1 MNLVIADY
9 TIKLYGDT
17 PIYFDEGYTPFL
29 KKNEHVPDIDVEC
42 VSGIPANLFDGC
54 ETLFEAKSEVQ
65 RFYSVVKYGTGL
77 GFKLYNQQTID
88 EIEDPRR
95 KQRGISDSGKS
106 TSLCANPAAS
116 SGEGASRIQQ
126 LAVLDETC
134 KHWKIYSEPM
144 EDGQLHPMKYPMGP
158 IMLYYLVVNND
169 AIMIHASGVF
179 DGAKGRIF
187 TGFSGT
193 GKSTMAEQWKS
204 CGSNIVNDDRMIIRK
219 GADGFYMHNTPMY
232 YFDLPKSA
240 PVHAIHLIRHFP
252 ENICQRITGAKAV
265 SKVMAFCI
273 QNNFDKQFIQ
283 NYIGF
288 ISELCDGV
296 GIYETGFVPDHS
308 IVRYLQTHE

>member
-1 MNLVIADY
+1 MNLVIADFCL
-9 TIKLYGDT
+9 KLYGDT
-17 PIYFDEGYTPFL
+17 PIYMDEGYAPFL
-29 KKNEHVPDIDVEC
+29 NDSKKYTPDMDVEC
-42 VSGIPANLFDGC
+42 ISGIPAHLFDDC
-54 ETLFEAKSEVQ
+54 ETLFEAKSETQ
-65 RFYSVVKYGTGL
+65 RFYTVVKYGTGL
-77 GFKLYNQQTID
+77 GFKLYNQQTVD
-88 EIEDPRR
+88 E
-95 KQRGISDSGKS
+95 
-106 TSLCANPAAS
+106 
-116 SGEGASRIQQ
+116 IQQ
-126 LAVLDETC
+126 LAVLDETYQ
-134 KHWKIYSEPM
+134 HWKVYSEPTQ
-144 EDGQLHPMKYPMGP
+144 DKQLHPMKYPMGP
-158 IMLYYLVVNND
+158 IMLYYLVVNNN

-204 CGSNIVNDDRMIIRK
+204 CGSSIVNDDRMIIRK
-219 GADGFYMHNTPMY
+219 GVDGFYMHNTPMY

-252 ENICQRITGAKAV
+252 ENITQRITGAKAV

-283 NYIGF
+283 NYIDF
-288 ISELCDGV
+288 ISELCEKV

>member
-1 MNLVIADY
+1 MNLVIADF
-9 TIKLYGDT
+9 TIRLFGDAV
-17 PIYFDEGYTPFL
+17 IYMDEGYAPFL
-29 KKNEHVPDIDVEC
+29 KDVNDLVPDMHVEC
-42 VSGIPANLFDGC
+42 ISGIPANLFDDC
-54 ETLFEAKSEVQ
+54 ETLFEAKSDLQ
-65 RFYSVVKYGTGL
+65 RFYTVVKYGHGL
-77 GFKLYNQQTID
+77 GFKLYNQQTRD
-88 EIEDPRR
+88 E
-95 KQRGISDSGKS
+95 
-106 TSLCANPAAS
+106 
-116 SGEGASRIQQ
+116 IQQ
-126 LAVLDETC
+126 LAILDETN
-134 KHWKIYSEPM
+134 KHWKIFSEPM

-158 IMLYYLVVNND
+158 IMLYYLVVNNN

-179 DGAKGRIF
+179 DGNKGRIF

-204 CGSNIVNDDRMIIRK
+204 CRSSIVNDDRMIIRK

-240 PVHAIHLIRHFP
+240 PVNAIHLIRHFP
-252 ENICQRITGAKAV
+252 ENITQRITGAKAV

-288 ISELCDGV
+288 ISELCESV

>member
-1 MNLVIADY
+1 MNLVIADF
-9 TIKLYGDT
+9 TIRLFGDS
-17 PIYFDEGYTPFL
+17 PIYMDEGYAPFL
-29 KKNEHVPDIDVEC
+29 KVAKDCIPDMDVEC
-42 VSGIPANLFDGC
+42 ISGIPANLFDGC
-54 ETLFEAKSEVQ
+54 ETLFEAKSDLQ
-65 RFYSVVKYGTGL
+65 RFYSVVKYENGL
-77 GFKLYNQQTID
+77 GFKLYNQQTRD
-88 EIEDPRR
+88 E
-95 KQRGISDSGKS
+95 
-106 TSLCANPAAS
+106 
-116 SGEGASRIQQ
+116 IQQ
-126 LAVLDETC
+126 LAILDETY

-158 IMLYYLVVNND
+158 IMLYYLVVNNN

-193 GKSTMAEQWKS
+193 GKSTMAEQWKA
-204 CGSNIVNDDRMIIRK
+204 CGSSIVNDDRMIIRK
-219 GADGFYMHNTPMY
+219 GVDGFYMHNTPMY

-240 PVHAIHLIRHFP
+240 PLLAIHLIRHFP
-252 ENICQRITGAKAV
+252 ENITQRITGAKAV

-288 ISELCDGV
+288 ITDLCDSV

-308 IVRYLQTHE
+308 IVRYLQTHEE

>member
-1 MNLVIADY
+1 MNLVIADF
-9 TIKLYGDT
+9 TIRLFGDAV
-17 PIYFDEGYTPFL
+17 IYMDEGYAPFL
-29 KKNEHVPDIDVEC
+29 KDVNDLVPDMHVEC
-42 VSGIPANLFDGC
+42 ISGIPANLFDDC
-54 ETLFEAKSEVQ
+54 ETLFEAKSDLQ
-65 RFYSVVKYGTGL
+65 RFYTVVKYGNGL
-77 GFKLYNQQTID
+77 GFKLYNQQTRD
-88 EIEDPRR
+88 E
-95 KQRGISDSGKS
+95 
-106 TSLCANPAAS
+106 
-116 SGEGASRIQQ
+116 IQQ
-126 LAVLDETC
+126 LAILDETN
-134 KHWKIYSEPM
+134 KHWKIFSEPM

-158 IMLYYLVVNND
+158 IMLYYLVVNNN

-179 DGAKGRIF
+179 DGNKGRIF

-204 CGSNIVNDDRMIIRK
+204 CRSSIVNDDRMIIRK

-240 PVHAIHLIRHFP
+240 PVNAIHLIRHFP
-252 ENICQRITGAKAV
+252 ENITQRITGAKAV

-288 ISELCDGV
+288 ISELCESV

>member
-9 TIKLYGDT
+9 TIRLFSDT
-17 PIYFDEGYTPFL
+17 SIYMDEGYAPFL
-29 KKNEHVPDIDVEC
+29 KEVKDRTPDMEVEC
-42 VSGIPANLFDGC
+42 ISGIPVHLFDGC
-54 ETLFEAKSEVQ
+54 ETLFEAKNDSQ

-88 EIEDPRR
+88 EI
-95 KQRGISDSGKS
+95 
-106 TSLCANPAAS
+106 
-116 SGEGASRIQQ
+116 QQ
-126 LAVLDETC
+126 LAVLDVTY
-134 KHWKIYSEPM
+134 KHWKIYSEPT
-144 EDGQLHPMKYPMGP
+144 EDHQLHPMKYPMGP

-204 CGSNIVNDDRMIIRK
+204 CGSSIVNDDRMIIRK
-219 GADGFYMHNTPMY
+219 GTDGFYMHNTPMY

-252 ENICQRITGAKAV
+252 ENITQRITGAKAV

-288 ISELCDGV
+288 ITELCAVV

-308 IVRYLQTHE
+308 IVRYLQTHEE